1 MRSWDDLSP
10 FPMLLPSWLPG
21 VAAGIASLHLIQ
33 KLLFPYFWADLRY
46 LLKVLLY
53 GLRVE
58 SYRQRGKVVTV
69 LDKFVKLAEKQPR
82 KAFLIYDGKVLSY
95 RDVDRRSNRV
105 AQVFLHHGT
114 LKKGDTVAL
123 LMGNEP
129 DFIHVWFGLAKLGCV
144 VAFLN
149 FNVRSRSLLHCLTS
163 CEPKILIVGADLL
176 GTLEEILPNLPKDIS
191 VWVMSKDSTFP
202 SVHSLLGKMEAAS
215 EDPVPVSRRSAS
227 NLRSSV
233 LYIFTSGTTGLPKAA
248 VISHMQ
254 VLKGAAGLW
263 AFGATAEDIIY
274 ITLPLYH
281 SAASLLGIGGCIEL
295 GATCVL
301 RKKFSAS
308 QFWSD
313 CKKYNVT
320 VIQYI
325 GELCRYLCSQPVK
338 DEEKNH
344 KVRLAVGNGVRN
356 DVWREF
362 LDRFGAIKI
371 CEFYGATEGNICF
384 MNHTGKIGSVGRTN
398 FFYKLFFPFDLIK
411 YDFQKDEPIRNKHG
425 WCEKVKRGEAG
436 LLISQVNAKNPFFGY
451 AGNKRHTE
459 KKLLSE
465 VFKKGDLYFNTGD
478 LMVQDHENFLYFW
491 DRIGDTFR
499 WKGEN
504 VATTEVSDVI
514 VMMDFIQEANVYG
527 VSVPGHEGRAGMA
540 SLILK
545 QNKAINLEQLYK
557 QVVTYLPGYA
567 CPLFLRVQETM
578 EMTGTFKQQKFRLVD
593 EGFNPSTIT
602 DPLYFLDNSK
612 QTYILLTKE
621 VYERI
626 LSGQIKL

>member
-1 MRSWDDLSP
+1 MRGWDDLYP
-10 FPMLLPSWLPG
+10 LPVPPSWVPG
-21 VAAGIASLHLIQ
+21 AAVGILSLHFIQ

-46 LLKVLLY
+46 LLKVLTY
-53 GLRVE
+53 GLRVAT
-58 SYRQRGKVVTV
+58 YQLQGRVVTV
-69 LDKFVKLAEKQPR
+69 LDKFVKLAEKQPH
-82 KAFLIYDGKVLSY
+82 KPFLIYEGTVHSY
-95 RDVDRRSNRV
+95 QDVDRRSNRI
-105 AQVFLHHGT
+105 AQVFLQHEA

-149 FNVRSRSLLHCLTS
+149 FNVRLRSLLHCISS
-163 CEPKILIVGADLL
+163 CEPKILVVGADLL
-176 GTLEEILPNLPKDIS
+176 GTLEEILPNLHKDVS
-191 VWVMSKDSTFP
+191 VWIMTKDSTFP
-202 SVHSLLGKMEAAS
+202 SVHTLLDKLETAP
-215 EDPVPVSRRSAS
+215 EDPVPVNRRSAN
-227 NLRSSV
+227 NLKSAV

-254 VLKGAAGLW
+254 ALKGAAGLW

-301 RKKFSAS
+301 KKKFSAS

-325 GELCRYLCSQPVK
+325 GELCRYLCNQPVVSGIK
-338 DEEKNH
+338 QRDLYFSILPFTSVTFIKLSLDYIAFLYCEEC
-344 KVRLAVGNGVRN
+344 RCILIG
-356 DVWREF
+356 F
-362 LDRFGAIKI
+362 IK
-371 CEFYGATEGNICF
+371 FFSQVA
-384 MNHTGKIGSVGRTN
+384 KISPGEDNYISL
-398 FFYKLFFPFDLIK
+398 LFFPFDLIK

-436 LLISQVNAKNPFFGY
+436 LLISKVNAKNPFFGY

-459 KKLLSE
+459 KKLLCD

-478 LMVQDHENFLYFW
+478 LMVQDHDNFLYFW

-514 VMMDFIQEANVYG
+514 VMLDFIQEANVYG
-527 VSVPGHEGRAGMA
+527 VSVPGHEGKTGMA

-545 QNKAINLEQLYK
+545 QNTSLDLEQIYK
-557 QVVTYLPGYA
+557 QVVTYLPSYA
-567 CPLFLRVQETM
+567 CPLFLRVQEKM

-612 QTYILLTKE
+612 KAYVLLTKE
-621 VYERI
+621 VHEMI
-626 LSGQIKL
+626 LSGKMKL

>member
-1 MRSWDDLSP
+1 LRPWRRVGAA
-10 FPMLLPSWLPG
+10 MLPAWVPG
-21 VAAGIASLHLIQ
+21 AAAGVVSLHLVQ
-33 KLLFPYFWADLRY
+33 RLLFPYFWADLQY
-46 LLKVLLY
+46 LLRVLRY

-58 SYRQRGKVVTV
+58 AYRLRGRVVTV
-69 LDKFVKLAEKQPR
+69 LDRFVRLAQRQPR
-82 KAFLIYDGKVLSY
+82 KAFLIYEGQVHTY
-95 RDVDRRSNRV
+95 GDVDRRSNRV
-105 AQVFLHHGT
+105 AQVFLRHGR
-114 LKKGDTVAL
+114 LEKGDTVAL

-149 FNVRSRSLLHCLTS
+149 FNVRSRSLLHCLSS
-163 CEPKILIVGADLL
+163 CEPKILVVGADLL
-176 GTLEEILPNLPKDIS
+176 GTLEEILPDLRNDVS
-191 VWVMSKDSTFP
+191 VWIMTKASALP
-202 SVHSLLGKMEAAS
+202 SVHTLLDKIEAAS
-215 EDPVPVSRRSAS
+215 EDSVPADRRSAS
-227 NLRSSV
+227 NLKSSA

-248 VISHMQ
+248 FISHMQ
-254 VLKGAAGLW
+254 VLKGSAGLW
-263 AFGATAEDIIY
+263 AFGATPEDIIY

-308 QFWSD
+308 QFWND
-313 CKKYNVT
+313 CRKYNVT

-325 GELCRYLCSQPVK
+325 GELCRYLCNQPVK
-338 DEEKNH
+338 EGEKNH
-344 KVRLAVGNGVRN
+344 KVRLAIGNGVRN

-362 LDRFGAIKI
+362 LDRFGSVKI

-411 YDFQKDEPIRNKHG
+411 YDFQTDEPVRNKHG
-425 WCEKVKRGEAG
+425 WCEKVKKGEAG
-436 LLISQVNAKNPFFGY
+436 LLISRVNAKNPFFGY

-459 KKLLSE
+459 KKLLCD
-465 VFKKGDLYFNTGD
+465 VFRKGDLYFNTGD
-478 LMVQDHENFLYFW
+478 LMVQDQENFLYFW

-504 VATTEVSDVI
+504 VATTEVSDVM
-514 VMMDFIQEANVYG
+514 VMLDFIQEANVYG
-527 VSVPGHEGRAGMA
+527 VCVPAHEGKAGMA

-545 QNKAINLEQLYK
+545 ENTTLDLEQMYK
-557 QVVTYLPGYA
+557 QVVTYLPSYA
-567 CPLFLRVQETM
+567 CPLFLRVQQTM

-602 DPLYFLDNSK
+602 DPLYFLDRSK
-612 QTYILLTKE
+612 QAYISLTKE
-621 VYERI
+621 VHDRI
-626 LSGQIKL
+626 LSGQMKL

>member
-1 MRSWDDLSP
+1 MSGWDDLYP
-10 FPMLLPSWLPG
+10 LLVLPSWAPG
-21 VAAGIASLHLIQ
+21 AVAGIVSMYLMQRVI
-33 KLLFPYFWADLRY
+33 FPYFWADLRY
-46 LLKVLLY
+46 LLKVLMY

-58 SYRQRGKVVTV
+58 KYRLQGRIFTI
-69 LDKFVKLAEKQPR
+69 LDKFVKLAEKQPH
-82 KAFLIYDGKVLSY
+82 KPFLIYEGKVHTY
-95 RDVDRRSNRV
+95 RDVDRKSNRV
-105 AQVFLHHGT
+105 AQVFLHHGA

-149 FNVRSRSLLHCLTS
+149 FNVRSRSLLHCVSS
-163 CEPKILIVGADLL
+163 CKPNILVVGADLL
-176 GTLEEILPNLPKDIS
+176 GTLEEILPDLQKDIS
-191 VWVMSKDSTFP
+191 VWIMTKDSTFS
-202 SVHSLLGKMEAAS
+202 SVHTLLDKIEAAS
-215 EDPVPVSRRSAS
+215 EDPVPVNRRSAN
-227 NLRSSV
+227 NLKSSV

-248 VISHMQ
+248 VISQMQ

-263 AFGATAEDIIY
+263 AFGATADDVIY

-301 RKKFSAS
+301 KKKFSAS

-325 GELCRYLCSQPVK
+325 GELCRYLCSQPV
-338 DEEKNH
+338 
-344 KVRLAVGNGVRN
+344 
-356 DVWREF
+356 
-362 LDRFGAIKI
+362 
-371 CEFYGATEGNICF
+371 
-384 MNHTGKIGSVGRTN
+384 
-398 FFYKLFFPFDLIK
+398 LFFPFDLIK

-425 WCEKVKRGEAG
+425 WCEKVKKGEAG
-436 LLISQVNAKNPFFGY
+436 LLISKVNAKNPFFGY

-459 KKLLSE
+459 KKLLCE

-504 VATTEVSDVI
+504 VATTEVSDII
-514 VMMDFIQEANVYG
+514 VMLDFIQEANVYG
-527 VSVPGHEGRAGMA
+527 VSVPDHEGKAGMA

-545 QNKAINLEQLYK
+545 QNTLLDLEQIYK
-557 QVVTYLPGYA
+557 QVVTYLPSYA
-567 CPLFLRVQETM
+567 CPLFLRVQDKM

-612 QTYILLTKE
+612 KAYVLLTKE
-621 VYERI
+621 VHEMI
-626 LSGQIKL
+626 LSGKIKL

>member
-1 MRSWDDLSP
+1 MSGWDDLYP
-10 FPMLLPSWLPG
+10 LPMLPSWVPG
-21 VAAGIASLHLIQ
+21 AAAGIISLHLMQ

-46 LLKVLLY
+46 LMKVLMC
-53 GLRVE
+53 GLRLE
-58 SYRQRGKVVTV
+58 MYRLQGKIVTV
-69 LDKFVKLAEKQPR
+69 LDKFVKLAEKQPH
-82 KAFLIYDGKVLSY
+82 KPFLIYEGKVHTY

-105 AQVFLHHGT
+105 AQVFLHHGA

-149 FNVRSRSLLHCLTS
+149 FNVRSRSLLHCVMS
-163 CEPKILIVGADLL
+163 CEPKILVVGADLL
-176 GTLEEILPNLPKDIS
+176 GTLEEILPNLQKDIS
-191 VWVMSKDSTFP
+191 VWIMTKDSAFP
-202 SVHSLLGKMEAAS
+202 SVHTLLDKIEAAS
-215 EDPVPVSRRSAS
+215 EDPVPVNQRSAD
-227 NLRSSV
+227 NLKSSA

-263 AFGATAEDIIY
+263 AFGAAAEDIIY
-274 ITLPLYH
+274 VTLPLYH

-301 RKKFSAS
+301 KKKFSAS

-325 GELCRYLCSQPVK
+325 GELCRYLCSQPV
-338 DEEKNH
+338 
-344 KVRLAVGNGVRN
+344 
-356 DVWREF
+356 
-362 LDRFGAIKI
+362 
-371 CEFYGATEGNICF
+371 
-384 MNHTGKIGSVGRTN
+384 
-398 FFYKLFFPFDLIK
+398 LFFPFDLIK

-425 WCEKVKRGEAG
+425 WCEKVKKGEAG
-436 LLISQVNAKNPFFGY
+436 LLISKVNAKNPFFGY
-451 AGNKRHTE
+451 AGNKKHTE
-459 KKLLSE
+459 KKLLSG

-514 VMMDFIQEANVYG
+514 VMLDFIQEANVYG
-527 VSVPGHEGRAGMA
+527 VSVPDHEGKAGMA

-545 QNKAINLEQLYK
+545 QNTSLDLEQMYK
-557 QVVTYLPGYA
+557 QVVTYLPSYA
-567 CPLFLRVQETM
+567 CPLFLRVQEKM
-578 EMTGTFKQQKFRLVD
+578 ESTGTFKQQKFRLVD

-602 DPLYFLDNSK
+602 DPLYFLDKSK
-612 QTYILLTKE
+612 KAYVLLTKE
-621 VYERI
+621 VYEMI
-626 LSGQIKL
+626 LSGKMKL

>member
-1 MRSWDDLSP
+1 MRGWDDLYP
-10 FPMLLPSWLPG
+10 LPVPPSWVPG
-21 VAAGIASLHLIQ
+21 AAVGILSLHFIQ

-46 LLKVLLY
+46 LLKVFTY

-58 SYRQRGKVVTV
+58 MYRLQGRVVTV
-69 LDKFVKLAEKQPR
+69 LDKFVKLAEKQPH
-82 KAFLIYDGKVLSY
+82 KPFLIYEGTVHTY
-95 RDVDRRSNRV
+95 RDVDRRSNRI
-105 AQVFLHHGT
+105 AQVFLQHEA

-149 FNVRSRSLLHCLTS
+149 FNVRFRSLLHCVSS
-163 CEPKILIVGADLL
+163 CEPKILVVGA
-176 GTLEEILPNLPKDIS
+176 
-191 VWVMSKDSTFP
+191 
-202 SVHSLLGKMEAAS
+202 
-215 EDPVPVSRRSAS
+215 
-227 NLRSSV
+227 
-233 LYIFTSGTTGLPKAA
+233 GLPKAA
-248 VISHMQ
+248 VISHLQ
-254 VLKGAAGLW
+254 ILKGAAGLW
-263 AFGATAEDIIY
+263 AFGATSEDIVY

-301 RKKFSAS
+301 KKKFSAS

-313 CKKYNVT
+313 CKRYNVT

-325 GELCRYLCSQPVK
+325 GELCRYLCNQPVK
-338 DEEKNH
+338 EGEKNH

-356 DVWREF
+356 DVWKEF
-362 LDRFGAIKI
+362 LDRFGAVKI

-384 MNHTGKIGSVGRTN
+384 MNHTGKVGSVGRTN

-425 WCEKVKRGEAG
+425 WCEKVKKGEAG
-436 LLISQVNAKNPFFGY
+436 LLISKVNAKNPFFGY

-459 KKLLSE
+459 KKLLCE

-478 LMVQDHENFLYFW
+478 LMVQDHDNFLYFW

-514 VMMDFIQEANVYG
+514 VMLDFIQEANVYG
-527 VSVPGHEGRAGMA
+527 VSVPGHEGKAGMA

-545 QNKAINLEQLYK
+545 HNASLDLEQMYK
-557 QVVTYLPGYA
+557 QVVTYLPSYA
-567 CPLFLRVQETM
+567 CPLFLRVQEKM
-578 EMTGTFKQQKFRLVD
+578 EMTGTFKQQKFQLVD

-612 QTYILLTKE
+612 KAYVLLTKE
-621 VYERI
+621 LHEMI
-626 LSGQIKL
+626 LSGKMKL